1 MITVGW
7 TPKTKSLY
15 QGAASY
21 ITTEG
26 WEADCKAKVHIAA
39 LAVFLVF
46 ALLSI
51 FFSCSSSVS
60 KMLGQMDQ
68 ISVSGKMMKLISSM
82 ESEGSAI
89 RSPLNIC
96 LGLEC

>member
-1 MITVGW
+1 M
-7 TPKTKSLY
+7 KSLY

-39 LAVFLVF
+39 LAVFLLF

-60 KMLGQMDQ
+60 KMLGQTDQ
-68 ISVSGKMMKLISSM
+68 ISVSGKKDETDFKHGIRGISHQIPF
-82 ESEGSAI
+82 EYLF
-89 RSPLNIC
+89 RPRVLR
-96 LGLEC
+96 L